1 MIRKPEDL
9 PGCWFR
15 EILSSKRSPENVCA
29 MARFLSL
36 ERGNAVPP
44 TVAHLLAP
52 RGQNLD

>member
-36 ERGNAVPP
+36 ERGNAVPL
-44 TVAHLLAP
+44 TVADLLAP